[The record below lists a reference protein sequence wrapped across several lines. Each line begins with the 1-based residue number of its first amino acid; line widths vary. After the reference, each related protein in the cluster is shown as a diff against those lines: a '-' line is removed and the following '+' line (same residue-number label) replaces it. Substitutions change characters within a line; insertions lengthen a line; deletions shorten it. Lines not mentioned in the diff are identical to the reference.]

1 VSRHE
6 RRASLAA
13 FKREAAGGYLDVHLV
28 PTDAPINNP
37 LLERAASHWRAG
49 VAARRPTC
57 IGCKAKFADGAQA
70 GAFVM
75 TVPSAAPTAVS
86 VSALCD
92 ACWSALDDAQVN
104 AAALRVIRRVL
115 PGAAFDPVDTR

>member
-1 VSRHE
+1 MGRHE

-13 FKREAAGGYLDVHLV
+13 FKREAADGYLDVYLV

-37 LLERAASHWRAG
+37 LLERAGLAWRAG

-57 IGCKAKFADGAQA
+57 IGISCKAKFADGAQA

-86 VSALCD
+86 VSAICD
-92 ACWSALDDAQVN
+92 DCWSALDDAQVN
-104 AAALRVIRRVL
+104 AAALRVVRRVL
-115 PGAAFDPVDTR
+115 PTAKFDPR